1 MRPRSIRCERRC
13 PARIGR
19 LAIPL
24 AWCLVA
30 LVAADVA
37 GQSPRR
43 KPVQRRSAPPS
54 GTWDPVTARTF
65 VPDAF
70 AGLGP
75 RPVFV
80 PGGRGPQSGAQ
91 PGGAAVAGSQPPS
104 SGGGFKWSALVSA
117 ETLADEIKDLKP
129 VIVAACTKPT
139 DFKGGGFREARVA
152 FSSLALAFGVITAYD
167 QDVRWK
173 KDAATAR
180 DLFARAGF
188 NCKAGTDQSFAESKA
203 RLEDLEA
210 LLDGG
215 SPKGKP
221 DRDED
226 FQWSQV
232 AARPALMTRLEQ
244 AQNAMRP
251 AIASKADFGGKQDDL
266 RRAVEIM
273 AAIGE
278 VIQQPDFEYHDD
290 DSYRGYAAAMRDAA
304 VEARAACEKKDY
316 DAARTAVGKI
326 EKSCDA
332 CHGDY
337 RSS

>member
-1 MRPRSIRCERRC
+1 MQSCHASSAGGPR
-13 PARIGR
+13 R
-19 LAIPL
+19 LARVSGLVVGCLL
-24 AWCLVA
+24 AAAV
-30 LVAADVA
+30 ADVS
-37 GQSPRR
+37 GEPPRR
-43 KPVQRRSAPPS
+43 KPAQRRSPPPA
-54 GTWDPVTARTF
+54 GAWDPVTAGTF

-70 AGLGP
+70 AALDGQ

-80 PGGRGPQSGAQ
+80 PGARAPQAPAQ
-91 PGGAAVAGSQPPS
+91 AGGAAAPSQS
-104 SGGGFKWSALVSA
+104 STGDGFKWSALVS
-117 ETLADEIKDLKP
+117 EDVLSDEIKDVKG
-129 VIVAACTKPT
+129 VIAKACAKPT

-152 FSSLALAFGVITAYD
+152 FSALATAFGVIAAYD
-167 QDVRWK
+167 TDIRWK

-188 NCKAGTDQSFAESKA
+188 NCKTGTDQSFAESRA

-210 LLDGG
+210 LLDGNP
-215 SPKGKP
+215 PKGKP

-226 FQWSQV
+226 FKWSQV

-251 AIASKADFGGKQDDL
+251 AIASKADFGAGRDDL
-266 RRAVEIM
+266 VRAVEIV

-278 VIQQPDFEYHDD
+278 VIRQPDFEFAEDD
-290 DSYRGYAAAMRDAA
+290 GYLGFAAEMRDAA

-316 DAARTAVGKI
+316 DAARAAVGRI
-326 EKSCDA
+326 EKACTA

-337 RSS
+337 RSG

>member
-1 MRPRSIRCERRC
+1 MGSRDAGCGRRRSSRF
-13 PARIGR
+13 GR
-19 LAIPL
+19 LAGSA
-24 AWCLVA
+24 AWCLVV
-30 LVAADVA
+30 LVVADVA
-37 GQSPRR
+37 GQAPR
-43 KPVQRRSAPPS
+43 KKSVIRRSTPPS
-54 GTWDPVTARTF
+54 GAWDPVTAGTF

-75 RPVFV
+75 RPAFA
-80 PGGRGPQSGAQ
+80 PGGRGPQ
-91 PGGAAVAGSQPPS
+91 PGGRPVDATAGATQAPAT
-104 SGGGFKWSALVSA
+104 GGFKWSALIS
-117 ETLADEIKDLKP
+117 EGTLTDEIKDVKA
-129 VIVAACTKPT
+129 VIATACAKPT
-139 DFKGGGFREARVA
+139 DFKGGGFRQARVA
-152 FSSLALAFGVITAYD
+152 FSSLATAFGVIAAYD

-180 DLFARAGF
+180 DLFARAGM

-210 LLDGG
+210 LLEGG

-226 FQWSQV
+226 FRWSQV
-232 AARPALMTRLEQ
+232 AARPALMSRLEQ

-251 AIASKADFGGKQDDL
+251 AVASKGDFGSKQDDL
-266 RRAVEIM
+266 LRAVEIV

-278 VIQQPDFEYHDD
+278 VIQQPDFEFHDD
-290 DSYRGYAAAMRDAA
+290 DTYKGYAAAMRDAA
-304 VEARAACEKKDY
+304 AEAREACAKKDY

-326 EKSCDA
+326 EKSCDT